1 MTITHLIAAVAVGA
15 VIGIAGRFIM
25 PPRRRVPVWLPV
37 AVGVG
42 AALLGTVVARLA
54 DSGSAGFSMAE
65 LAMQLTFGALGVA
78 LVAATADR
86 QPMDRASQDRTGRS
100 R

>member
-1 MTITHLIAAVAVGA
+1 MTIAHLIAAVAVGA
-15 VIGIAGRFIM
+15 VIGIAGRLIM
-25 PPRRRVPVWLPV
+25 PPRRRVPIWLPV

-54 DSGSAGFSMAE
+54 DSDSAGFSIVE
-65 LAMQLTFGALGVA
+65 LVVQVTFGALGIA

-86 QPMDRASQDRTGRS
+86 QPADSVRQDRTGRS

>member
-1 MTITHLIAAVAVGA
+1 MTITHLIAAVAVGTA
-15 VIGIAGRFIM
+15 VGIAGRLIM

-37 AVGVG
+37 AVGIG

-54 DSGSAGFSMAE
+54 DSDSSGFSIAE
-65 LAMQLTFGALGVA
+65 LTTQLTFAALGIA
-78 LVAATADR
+78 WVAATADR
-86 QPMDRASQDRTGRS
+86 QPMDSASQDHAGRS